1 MKKRFLAMALVL
13 LVAACSLA
21 GCGRLK
27 ATTMRLISHEGRIT
41 LEENGKHKKI
51 KENLRINSGSEIK
64 TSYYSSATIGLD
76 DVKVVSMDQESVAE
90 FTQDGKKLEMTL
102 TKGSIFFEVKKPLEA
117 DETFN
122 IRTSTMICGI
132 RGTSGYVE
140 VYDDGTERL
149 IVTDGVVHVT
159 LIDPE
164 TGEVKE
170 TDVSAGEQ
178 LKVYGEYKEG
188 LENFF
193 FEFEKLTSE
202 IIPAFARNYIL
213 LNEELKEKISE
224 DIGKEELDAVLW
236 DETVG
241 YEPYTYSYGSY
252 NAYDDVLTALEQL
265 EMVFRIAGYAL
276 DRDAEGLKE
285 YLESKDVPGAEYIAN
300 AGMRIYESL
309 ISAGY

>member
-13 LVAACSLA
+13 LVAACSLV

-27 ATTMRLISHEGRIT
+27 ATTMRLIGHEGRIT

-90 FTQDGKKLEMTL
+90 FTQEGKKLEMTL

-193 FEFEKLTSE
+193 FEFEKFFHITLLKIFLKCDLTLSND
-202 IIPAFARNYIL
+202 ISFY
-213 LNEELKEKISE
+213 KI
-224 DIGKEELDAVLW
+224 A
-236 DETVG
+236 T
-241 YEPYTYSYGSY
+241 T
-252 NAYDDVLTALEQL
+252 
-265 EMVFRIAGYAL
+265 F
-276 DRDAEGLKE
+276 
-285 YLESKDVPGAEYIAN
+285 
-300 AGMRIYESL
+300 
-309 ISAGY
+309 

>member
-1 MKKRFLAMALVL
+1 MKKRVLAMALVL
-13 LVAACSLA
+13 LVAACSLV

-27 ATTMRLISHEGRIT
+27 ATTMRLIGHEGRIT

-51 KENLRINSGSEIK
+51 KENLRINSGSEIT
-64 TSYYSSATIGLD
+64 TSILSSATIGLD
-76 DVKVVSMDQESVAE
+76 DVKVVSMDQSSVAE
-90 FTQDGKKLEMTL
+90 FTQEGKKLEMTL
-102 TKGSIFFEVKKPLEA
+102 TKGSIFFEVKKPLED

-140 VYDDGTERL
+140 IYDDGTERL
-149 IVTDGVVHVT
+149 IVTDGIVHVILT
-159 LIDPE
+159 DPK

-170 TDVSAGEQ
+170 TDVIAGEE
-178 LKVYGEYKEG
+178 LKVYKDYQED

-202 IIPAFARNYIL
+202 IVPAFARNYIL
-213 LNEELKEKISE
+213 LNTELREKIAKDMGE
-224 DIGKEELDAVLW
+224 DELNAVLW

-241 YEPYTYSYGSY
+241 FEPYSASYGY
-252 NAYDDVLTALEQL
+252 YGDYEGVLTALEQL